1 MDTKYKIISIILVI
15 ILLSLGVIIGIN
27 YKNEIDNNE
36 FKEILTNASDIENIT
51 DKHYTEMFSG
61 RSVSINEFKTFAQSN
76 VENTSNEISILKE
89 FRDKTSNQ
97 TQKEYL
103 DIEIN
108 RLEQE
113 LRAYEKDIDSAN
125 QYERYLNGEIT
136 ASKYT
141 DLATQINDDV
151 DRIDDETSIIKDDAI
166 TYLDNHPDLK
176 QTINELNIDEDFYS
190 NELGGTSGNGG
201 VYITK

>member
-76 VENTSNEISILKE
+76 VENTSNEISILRE